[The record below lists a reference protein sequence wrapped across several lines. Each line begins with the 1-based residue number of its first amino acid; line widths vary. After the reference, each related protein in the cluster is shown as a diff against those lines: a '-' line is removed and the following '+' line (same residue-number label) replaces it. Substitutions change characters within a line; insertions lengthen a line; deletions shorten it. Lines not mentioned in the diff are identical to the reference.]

1 MKNPIRNYLFDS
13 AKDVCGFPSYCT
25 ANEFVLE
32 AAILRA
38 KETGRPVLIEATANQ
53 VNRYGGYTGLQPKDF
68 RALVLSIAARHQ
80 LPQDQI
86 ILGGD
91 HLGPLTWA
99 DQPEADAMA
108 KANEL
113 VYLYAAAGFT
123 KIHLDTS
130 MKLAD
135 DPAGALSID
144 TVARRGAELYRSAID
159 GYSELLTH
167 DPDAPRPVFVIGSE
181 VPIPGGAQQVED
193 SLEITAPGAFLDTVA
208 AYENAFLAAGVPNAM
223 QDVIAVVV
231 QPGVEFGDN
240 EVFYYNSQ
248 KASALVA
255 ARKKTPD
262 IFFEGH
268 STDYQTRDCLRSM
281 VRDGIAI
288 LKVGPALTFA
298 LREALFG
305 LSFIE
310 QALVAP
316 EHRSGFVQALEDR
329 MLASPANWR
338 KHYHGTEEELAI
350 QRKYSLSDR
359 ARYYLG
365 AKELK
370 GVITKL
376 FKNIDSCTVPLGLLH
391 QFLPAAYEDYVTGQI
406 GKTSRELVYS
416 CIRHV
421 MMDYEYAA
429 FG

>member
-1 MKNPIRNYLFDS
+1 MKNPIRSQLFDS
-13 AKDVCGFPSYCT
+13 PKDIHGFPSYCT

-38 KETGRPVLIEATANQ
+38 KETNRPVLIEATANQ
-53 VNRYGGYTGLQPKDF
+53 VNQYGGYTGLQPKDF
-68 RALVLSIAARHQ
+68 HALVMSIAEHHRV
-80 LPQDQI
+80 PQSQI

-99 DQPEADAMA
+99 DQPESDAMA

-113 VYLYAAAGFT
+113 VYLYAKAGFA

-135 DPAGALSID
+135 DPAGALSVD
-144 TVARRGAELYRSAID
+144 TVARRGAELYSSAIA
-159 GYSELLTH
+159 GYLELLTRN
-167 DPDAPRPVFVIGSE
+167 PSAPRPVFVIGSE
-181 VPIPGGAQQVED
+181 VPIPGGTQQIED
-193 SLEITAPGAFLDTVA
+193 SLEITTPGAFLDTVA
-208 AYENAFLAAGVPNAM
+208 AYERAFASAGAPKAM

-231 QPGVEFGDN
+231 QPGVEFGDS
-240 EVFYYNSQ
+240 EVFYYNSRE
-248 KASALVA
+248 ASALIA
-255 ARKKTPD
+255 ARRKTPG

-268 STDYQTRDCLRSM
+268 STDYQTRECLRNM

-310 QALVAP
+310 KVLVAS
-316 EHRSGFVQALEDR
+316 ERRSNFVQALDDR
-329 MLASPANWR
+329 MLDSPANWR
-338 KHYHGTEEELAI
+338 KHYHGSEEDIAI

-365 AKELK
+365 ADELK
-370 GVITKL
+370 NVIARL
-376 FKNIDSCTVPLGLLH
+376 FENIDGCTIPLGLLH
-391 QFLPAAYEDYVTGQI
+391 QFLPLAYEDYVAGKI
-406 GKTSRELVYS
+406 GKTSKELVYS
-416 CIRHV
+416 YIRHV